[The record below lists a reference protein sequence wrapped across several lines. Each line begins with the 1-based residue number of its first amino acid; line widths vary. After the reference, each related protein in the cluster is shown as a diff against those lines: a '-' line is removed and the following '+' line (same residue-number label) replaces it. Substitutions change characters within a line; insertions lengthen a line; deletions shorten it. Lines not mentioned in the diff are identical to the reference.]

1 MKYSIYEKLE
11 MLKASLKNKCLQDKI
26 EKIASSKAHRTVLV
40 FTKKEIEGLI
50 DADKVEDY
58 EDDIGTITADT

>member
-11 MLKASLKNKCLQDKI
+11 MLKASLKNKELKNKV
-26 EKIASSKAHRTVLV
+26 EKIASSKDHRTVLV
-40 FTKKEIEGLI
+40 LVKEEIEGLI
-50 DADKVEDY
+50 DADKVSDY

>member
-11 MLKASLKNKCLQDKI
+11 ALKASLKNKEMKNKV

-40 FTKKEIEGLI
+40 LVKEEIEGLI
-50 DADKVEDY
+50 DADKVSDY
-58 EDDIGTITADT
+58 EDDIGTIAADT

>member
-11 MLKASLKNKCLQDKI
+11 MLKASLKDEKFKNKV

-40 FTKKEIEGLI
+40 LVKEEIEGLI
-50 DADKVEDY
+50 DADKVSDY
-58 EDDIGTITADT
+58 EDDIGTVTADT